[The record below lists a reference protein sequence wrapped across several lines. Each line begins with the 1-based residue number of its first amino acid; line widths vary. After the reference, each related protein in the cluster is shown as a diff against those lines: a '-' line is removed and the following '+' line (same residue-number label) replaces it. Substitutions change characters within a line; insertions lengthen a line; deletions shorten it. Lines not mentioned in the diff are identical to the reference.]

1 MKPKKM
7 SEWQQAA
14 NSLADCLAT
23 IECECSVLAS
33 ESSWAQIVY
42 HRCGDLIKAIDAK
55 RPDLKW

>member
-14 NSLADCLAT
+14 ELLADCLAT
-23 IECECSVLAS
+23 IECDCSVYAS
-33 ESSWAQIVY
+33 ESIWAKIVH
-42 HRCGDLIKAIDAK
+42 HRCGLLVKAINKK